1 MSCDKYECNTEY
13 AIKMKHCNRI
23 AILQL
28 ENPLFKGIL
37 GDILPVISTT
47 SRTVFSRPFFA
58 PYAPE
63 TRINRAFVSI
73 QLQIIPMGV
82 ARKCHLGK

>member
-37 GDILPVISTT
+37 GDILPATSTT
-47 SRTVFSRPFFA
+47 MDGVTTVRFFA
-58 PYAPE
+58 QKVP
-63 TRINRAFVSI
+63 
-73 QLQIIPMGV
+73 
-82 ARKCHLGK
+82 

>member
-37 GDILPVISTT
+37 GDILPATST
-47 SRTVFSRPFFA
+47 
-58 PYAPE
+58 
-63 TRINRAFVSI
+63 N
-73 QLQIIPMGV
+73 GV
-82 ARKCHLGK
+82 GFPTYSFIMLKSPKLA